1 MILGHAMKLA
11 LAGIVIGVAAAYGLT
26 RLMASMLFDVKPTD
40 PMVFT
45 SVAALLGVVALL
57 ASYLP
62 ARRAV
67 KVDPAVALRYE

>member
-1 MILGHAMKLA
+1 
-11 LAGIVIGVAAAYGLT
+11 
-26 RLMASMLFDVKPTD
+26 MASMLFAVKPTD